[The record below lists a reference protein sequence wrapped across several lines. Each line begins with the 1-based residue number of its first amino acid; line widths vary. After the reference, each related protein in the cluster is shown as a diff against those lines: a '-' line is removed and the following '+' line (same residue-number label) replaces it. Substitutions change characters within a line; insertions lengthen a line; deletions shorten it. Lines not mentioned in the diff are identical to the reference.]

1 MHAIEVDVNVEGPA
15 IVRNRLVANLP
26 PNITALA
33 FIDDDDVALP
43 QHLQLLAAKFENADV
58 IYSPPTGYGSGSI
71 HAFNPKELLSRN
83 HIGVTSLVR
92 RSMFEQVGGFQD
104 VMYEDWDLWK
114 RILKAS
120 GRFVYVPTATWL
132 YRQQA
137 DSRNHDFCTKGQ
149 PVLKRGGYATDTLTL
164 NWWDRH
170 PRRNDEPNNNLR
182 SVQVQQRVHP
192 FLGNRQPTRTVNNE
206 SSGTG
211 RR

>member
-1 MHAIEVDVNVEGPA
+1 VEGPA
-15 IVRNRLVANLP
+15 IIRNRIVESLP
-26 PNITALA
+26 AEIDWLA
-33 FIDDDDVALP
+33 FLDDDDIIFP
-43 QHLQLLAAKFENADV
+43 NHLQLLAAQANKAEV
-58 IYSPPTGYGSGSI
+58 IYSPPIGYGSGSI
-71 HAFNPKELLSRN
+71 HAFNAKELPGRN
-83 HIGVTSLVR
+83 HIGMTSLVR
-92 RSMFEQVGGFQD
+92 RSTFVAVGGFD
-104 VMYEDWDLWK
+104 LKAKFEDWNLWL
-114 RILKAS
+114 RILKTG
-120 GRFVYVPTATWL
+120 GRCVYIPTATWE

-149 PVLKRGGYATDTLTL
+149 PALKRGGYATDTLTL
-164 NWWDRH
+164 NWWDKH